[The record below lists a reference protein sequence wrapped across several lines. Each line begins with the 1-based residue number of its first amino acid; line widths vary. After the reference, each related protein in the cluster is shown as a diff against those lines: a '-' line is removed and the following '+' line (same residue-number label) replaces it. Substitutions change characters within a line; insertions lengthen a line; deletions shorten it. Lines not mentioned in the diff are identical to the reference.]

1 MKNNYFKIRPW
12 SVLERDKSIGRVL
25 LLLSV
30 LMLFAH
36 FSTFAQA
43 CDPKLAMTITT
54 VDATSETANN
64 AKIRL
69 SGLPSNALKVGYSS
83 GPTYT
88 GPDFATATA
97 WSSLDSGYVTKTLP
111 TPGSAPGAE
120 YTVRVYNATGSCFT
134 DSTFYLPYVN
144 WTFTPEFVDIVATI
158 TRNPGGDV
166 PMGSDVAV
174 YVAVKNDG
182 SKDATGVEFT
192 INYAAGLTFVSDS
205 AATGT
210 TYSDASKKWI
220 IGNLPAGTTIL
231 LKMVYTV
238 TTRGI
243 KELTAYNTALNE
255 IDLDSSPSTSSVVED
270 DQGQLCISTHL
281 DYCDGDEYTFELAD
295 SGANYTGVTW
305 QKSNDNGL
313 TFTDITGST
322 AEYEIT
328 ASNHLIIK
336 APGDY
341 KYKRDAG
348 SGYCPFEGCCPV
360 KVIPG
365 LPPILTKPTDVVIC
379 FGAPDTTIS
388 SANTQLGYTAT
399 SNDTYGIVPELP
411 AFLSDQGVFSYQWLN
426 NNGLS
431 NPTTDS
437 IAGQTT
443 LTLTSLPKAVGTYNY
458 KLISVQDGHTSC
470 NDTTEVT
477 YIVNEL
483 PIPVATINTP
493 VCQED
498 TIYLSATNTAVNPT
512 PGITWSWEGPASYT
526 HADSSDRILNAQPVN
541 AGQYI
546 VTAGYTLNG
555 LGCSNTDTVTLVV
568 NLLPAAPVAQDTTYC
583 QLIEAKRLTAQG
595 SADSLRWYKSPTYLF
610 TDKPDTTTIIG
621 YNVGPLPN
629 TNVTAGTTRYFVT
642 QVDGNGCQSH
652 PDTLD
657 VTIDEKPVLPTVQDI
672 AYCEGY
678 PSNPLTATTLPG
690 GYGLIWYGLDKTD
703 RDTSATYT
711 APPTD
716 VIGTFSYYVS
726 QYNLASN
733 CQSDSAKLDVYIKDT
748 PDAPAV
754 TEPVYCLNATPV
766 DTLLAVRSV
775 PTNALT
781 YYFNGTGSSV
791 SPTPSTA
798 MAGATWYYVTQT
810 TKYDTLL
817 CESAQ
822 QPLKVLVNP
831 LPVATIIPVSALCIG
846 TNTQDNGYLILNRFR
861 DSDQVS
867 WNIGSTYNDITGS
880 PASTAFAPIPTSGIF
895 TPQNLANPSAAGQ
908 DYTARVRNSFGC
920 TIDVTATLTF
930 KDCTCPGGY
939 CEPAQVTKTK

>member
-43 CDPKLAMTITT
+43 CDPKLAMTIVT

-83 GPTYT
+83 GTTYT
-88 GPDFATATA
+88 GPDFATAPV
-97 WSSLDSGYVTKTLP
+97 WSSLDSGYVIKTLA
-111 TPGSAPGAE
+111 TPASAPGAP
-120 YTVRVYNATGSCFT
+120 YTVRVYNAGGTCFT
-134 DSTFYLPYVN
+134 DSTFFLPYVN
-144 WTFTPEFVDIVATI
+144 WTFTPQFVDIMATI
-158 TRNPGGDV
+158 TRTPVGDV
-166 PMGSDVAV
+166 PMGSNVTISV
-174 YVAVKNDG
+174 HVKNDG
-182 SKDATGVEFT
+182 SIKATGVKFT
-192 INYAAGLTFVSDS
+192 INYAAGLTYVSN
-205 AATGT
+205 TPEPGT
-210 TYSDASKKWI
+210 TYSDGTKIWD
-220 IGNLPAGTTIL
+220 IGELAPGATITL
-231 LKMVYTV
+231 SMVYKV
-238 TTRGI
+238 ETRGI

-255 IDLDSSPSTSSVVED
+255 IDVDSSPSSSSVVED
-270 DQGQLCISTHL
+270 DQGQICISTHL
-281 DYCDGDEYTFELAD
+281 DYCDGDEFTFELA
-295 SGANYTGVTW
+295 GATPDYTGVTW
-305 QKSNDNGL
+305 LRSVDNGV
-313 TFTDITGST
+313 TFTAITGST
-322 AEYEIT
+322 ADYEIT
-328 ASNHLIIK
+328 AANHLIIK
-336 APGDY
+336 KPGDY
-341 KYKRDAG
+341 KYEKTTG
-348 SGYCPFEGCCPV
+348 SCPSDGCCPV

-379 FGAPDTTIS
+379 FGAPDTTIT

-399 SNDTYGIVPELP
+399 SNTLYGIEPILP
-411 AFLSDQGVFSYQWLN
+411 AFLTDQGTFEYKWYN
-426 NNGLS
+426 DNGLS

-437 IAGQTT
+437 IPGQTSLK
-443 LTLTSLPKAVGTYNY
+443 LTNLPKAVGVYNY
-458 KLISVQDGHTSC
+458 KLISVQTGHTSC
-470 NDTTEVT
+470 NDTTEVI
-477 YIVNEL
+477 YKVNEL
-483 PIPVATINTP
+483 PVPVATINTP

-498 TIYLSATNTAVNPT
+498 TIFLSATNTAVNPT

-526 HADSSDRILNAQPVN
+526 NNASSDSILNAQPVN

-555 LGCSNTDTVTLVV
+555 IGCSNKDTVTLAV
-568 NLLPAAPVAQDTTYC
+568 NLLPPPPNAIDTTYC
-583 QLIEAKRLTAQG
+583 QLIDPKRLSALG
-595 SADSLRWYKSPTYLF
+595 AADSLRWYIRPTYLF
-610 TDKPDTTTIIG
+610 TDKADTTTRVG
-621 YNVGPLPN
+621 YNVGPLPK
-629 TNVTAGTTRYFVT
+629 TNVTAGTTIYYVT

-652 PDTLD
+652 PDTLR
-657 VTIDEKPVLPTVQDI
+657 VTIDGKPAPPTVKDI

-678 PSNPLTATTLPG
+678 PTNPLTANPANAT
-690 GYGLIWYGLDKTD
+690 YALIWYGKDLTD
-703 RDTSATYT
+703 RDTSATYA
-711 APPTD
+711 APSAAVVDT
-716 VIGTFSYYVS
+716 ISYYVS
-726 QYNLASN
+726 NYNTLSN
-733 CQSDSAKLDVYIKDT
+733 CESDTVKLDVYIKDT

-754 TEPVYCLNATPV
+754 TDPVYCLNATPV
-766 DTLLAVRSV
+766 DTLLAVRSL
-775 PTNALT
+775 PGNILK
-781 YYFNGTGSSV
+781 YYFNGTNTVV

-817 CESAQ
+817 CESPQ

-846 TNTQDNGYLILNRFR
+846 TTSQNNGYLILNRFR

-867 WNIGSTYNDITGS
+867 WNVGSAYNGLTGT
-880 PASTAFAPIPTSGIF
+880 PASSAFASLPSTGIF

>member
-43 CDPKLAMTITT
+43 CDPKLAMTIVT

-83 GPTYT
+83 GATYT

-97 WSSLDSGYVTKTLP
+97 WSSLDSGYVIKTLP
-111 TPGSAPGAE
+111 TPASAPGAE

-144 WTFTPEFVDIVATI
+144 WTFTPQFVDIMATI
-158 TRNPGGDV
+158 TRTPAGDV
-166 PMGSDVAV
+166 PMGSDVSV
-174 YVAVKNDG
+174 YVHVKNDG
-182 SKDATGVEFT
+182 SIKATGVEFT
-192 INYAAGLTFVSDS
+192 VNYAAGLTFVSDS

-210 TYSDASKKWI
+210 TYSDATKKWI
-220 IGNLPAGTTIL
+220 IGELAAGATIT

-243 KELTAYNTALNE
+243 KEVNAYNTALTE
-255 IDLDSSPSTSSVVED
+255 IDVDSSPGSIGAVED
-270 DQGQLCISTHL
+270 DQGQICISTHL
-281 DYCDGDEYTFELAD
+281 DYCDGDEFTFELA
-295 SGANYTGVTW
+295 GATPDYTGVTW
-305 QKSNDNGL
+305 LRSVDNGVN
-313 TFTDITGST
+313 FTAITGST
-322 AEYEIT
+322 ADYEIT
-328 ASNHLIIK
+328 AANHLIIK
-336 APGDY
+336 KPGDY
-341 KYKRDAG
+341 KYEKTTG
-348 SGYCPFEGCCPV
+348 SCPSDGCCPV

-388 SANTQLGYTAT
+388 SANTQLGYTTT
-399 SNDTYGIVPELP
+399 SNTLYGIQPTLP
-411 AFLSDQGVFSYQWLN
+411 PFLSDQGVFEYKWYN
-426 NNGLS
+426 DNGLS

-437 IAGQTT
+437 IPGQTSLK
-443 LTLTSLPKAVGTYNY
+443 LTNLPKAVGVYNY
-458 KLISVQDGHTSC
+458 KLISVQTGHTSC
-470 NDTTEVT
+470 NDTTEVI
-477 YIVNEL
+477 YKVNEL
-483 PIPVATINTP
+483 PVPVATINSP

-498 TIYLSATNTAVNPT
+498 TIFLRATNTAVNPT

-555 LGCSNTDTVTLVV
+555 IGCSNKDTVDLVV
-568 NLLPAAPVAQDTTYC
+568 NLLPAPPNAIDTTYC
-583 QLIEAKRLTAQG
+583 QLIDPKRLSALGT
-595 SADSLRWYKSPTYLF
+595 ADSLRWYKSPTYLF
-610 TDKPDTTTIIG
+610 TDKPDTTTRIG
-621 YNVGPLPN
+621 YNVGPLPQ
-629 TNVTAGTTRYFVT
+629 TNVSAGTTIYFVT
-642 QVDGNGCQSH
+642 QVDANGCQSH
-652 PDTLD
+652 PDTLK
-657 VTIDEKPVLPTVQDI
+657 VTIDEKPALPTVKDI

-690 GYGLIWYGLDKTD
+690 GYGLIWYGLNKTD
-703 RDTSATYT
+703 RDTAATYA
-711 APPTD
+711 APPTE

-766 DTLLAVRSV
+766 DTLIAVRSL
-775 PTNALT
+775 PTNSLK
-781 YYFNGTGSSV
+781 YYFNGTGTSV

-817 CESAQ
+817 CESPQ
-822 QPLKVLVNP
+822 KPLKVLVNP
-831 LPVATIIPVSALCIG
+831 LPVATIIPVSALCLG
-846 TNTQDNGYLILNRFR
+846 TASQNNGYLILNRFR

-867 WNIGSTYNDITGS
+867 WNVGSTYNGLSGT
-880 PASTAFAPIPTSGIF
+880 PASTAFASLPVSGIF
-895 TPQNLANPSAAGQ
+895 TPQTLANPAAAGQ
-908 DYTARVRNSFGC
+908 DYTARVKNSFGC

-939 CEPAQVTKTK
+939 CEPAQITKTK